1 MLKRFLLSYFLLC
14 MIPFLLLGI
23 LVASISGDAIGKEL
37 LNAAQVSLDESYRS
51 IGTLTEEA
59 RQRALA
65 VANDESVQEQLRI
78 LESEKDAQA
87 REKALRALS
96 AAVERYPFYGN
107 TYLRTRIVLTS
118 DLKGEQDA
126 GHSLIEVVPTDFDEP
141 WYTSALETPNR
152 FHWSLWSGGSS
163 ASLRQAKMIYD
174 TESWQDVLG
183 MVVVDVNSE
192 ELRGIAGGKGG
203 NINRLYLVDG
213 DGTIIYPYYNYDGI
227 PQEVLTA
234 GEDGAYESGDKR
246 ILVRRMP
253 GTGWNLIKTVS
264 LSALSGQT
272 RQIKTTILTV
282 AVVFMVLSLIAA
294 VYFTT
299 TISNPLT
306 RLARRMKQARAGEM
320 APIEDAPQKGEVGE
334 LYQSFN
340 YMIEHLNTQIER
352 TYISQINEKDAE
364 LRALQAQINP
374 HFLYNTLDSINW
386 LALRYRAQDISDMV
400 VALSDMLRL
409 SLNKGK
415 NTILL
420 RDELRQVDSYITLQK
435 VRYSG
440 CFDVCYEVEE
450 SVKDKRIIKM
460 LLQPIVENAILH
472 GFEEMEDG
480 GLIVISI
487 CRAGDMLHFEVSNNG
502 KLIDLAKMEERL
514 ASGEESGGAL
524 RGYGIRNVN
533 ERIQGSYGPS
543 HGIRYSIRNGM
554 TVAEFD
560 IPEEVS
566 ERA

>member
-14 MIPFLLLGI
+14 MIPFLMLGI

-59 RQRALA
+59 RQLALA
-65 VANDESVQEQLRI
+65 VANDELVQDWLRI
-78 LESEKDAQA
+78 LASEADA
-87 REKALRALS
+87 EKRASALRDLS
-96 AAVERYPFYGN
+96 QAVERYPFYGN
-107 TYLRTRIVLTS
+107 TYLRTRLILSS
-118 DLKGEQDA
+118 DRMEEQEA
-126 GHSLIEVVPTDFDEP
+126 GYPLVEVVPAGFNEA
-141 WYTSALETPNR
+141 WYTAAMNTPNR

-174 TESWQDVLG
+174 TETWQEVLG

-192 ELRGIAGGKGG
+192 ELRGIAGGKNG
-203 NINRLYLVDG
+203 NTNRLYLVDG

-234 GEDGAYESGDKR
+234 SGDGDYENGDKR
-246 ILVRRMP
+246 MLVRHMP

-264 LSALSGQT
+264 LTELSEQT
-272 RQIKTTILTV
+272 QQIKTTILTV
-282 AVVFMVLSLIAA
+282 AVVFMVLSLLAA

-306 RLARRMKQARAGEM
+306 RLAQRMKQARAGEM
-320 APIEDAPQKGEVGE
+320 APLEDTPTKGEVGE

-352 TYISQINEKDAE
+352 TYVSQINEKDAE

-386 LALRYRAQDISDMV
+386 LALRYKAQDISDMV
-400 VALSDMLRL
+400 VSLSDMLRL

-440 CFDVCYEVEE
+440 CFDVRYEVEE
-450 SVKDKRIIKM
+450 GVKDKRVIKM

-472 GFEEMEDG
+472 GFEEIEEG
-480 GLIVISI
+480 GLIIISVSQK
-487 CRAGDMLHFEVSNNG
+487 GDLLHFEVSNNG
-502 KLIDLAKMEERL
+502 KLINLAKMEERL
-514 ASGEESGGAL
+514 TGDEEPGGTL

-533 ERIQGSYGPS
+533 ERIQGSYGVS
-543 HGIRYSIRNGM
+543 RGIRYSIQDGM

-566 ERA
+566 EHA